1 MVDITT
7 QQTFHVEH
15 HGIGCFQGSGRV
27 PYRDSK
33 LPGAT
38 DFFAWKSL
46 SSVCREFRSWNCW
59 VVISI
64 IVVVIIVDISWYI
77 MIYHD
82 ISWYIYINY
91 YGNSNCIPFQ
101 EIRKLLRKS
110 CRSPACGANM
120 DKENWYMILQ
130 CRKMALD
137 LLWRS
142 SNKNKHAKKK

>member
-38 DFFAWKSL
+38 DFFRLEIS
-46 SSVCREFRSWNCW
+46 EFRVPW
-59 VVISI
+59 VPVMELLGCYIYHSCGYH
-64 IVVVIIVDISWYI
+64 SRYI